1 MSLKQKLLDVVK
13 AGYPEFDTKQD
24 NFEIEFEGGGDSFGS
39 FYSLYLYR
47 HDDYSFKFEGDVDL
61 DEQQELLFEILD
73 AADVGY
79 NWNDAG
85 TTGRITF
92 NEDSEG
98 ELNVTTT
105 VSSEYFGSVED

>member
-1 MSLKQKLLDVVK
+1 MSLKQRLLDVVK
-13 AGYPEFDTKQD
+13 SGYEQFDAEQD

-39 FYSLYLYR
+39 FYSLTLYR
-47 HDDYSFKFEGDVDL
+47 NDDYSFNFEGDIDL
-61 DEQQELLFEILD
+61 DAHQELLFEILD

-79 NWNDAG
+79 NWNNAG

-92 NEDSEG
+92 NEDEDG

-105 VSSEYFGSVED
+105 VSEEYFGSVED